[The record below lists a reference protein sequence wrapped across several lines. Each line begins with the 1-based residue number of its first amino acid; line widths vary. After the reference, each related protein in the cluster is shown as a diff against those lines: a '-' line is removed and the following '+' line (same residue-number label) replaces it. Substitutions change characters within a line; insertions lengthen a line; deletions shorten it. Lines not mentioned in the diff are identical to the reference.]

1 MNWIKWIIDI
11 QKIDS
16 DIEYQTILSFR
27 ETISFLELVDINEK
41 YLLSHINKLLD
52 EYKSK

>member
-1 MNWIKWIIDI
+1 MNWIKWIVDI

-16 DIEYQTILSFR
+16 DIEYQTILSFK
-27 ETISFLELVDINEK
+27 ETVSVIDLIDINKK